1 MALHCTWS
9 AYLWG
14 NCAWEISCM
23 NLCNPL
29 LTRSIRLSVFSVHQA
44 SFLALH
50 LRLYL
55 SGNDTDWG
63 AKNVRFM
70 CLQWEEGHT
79 YIQQLSWGL
88 SSHRDRTA
96 VTILSKKVSNDIKGK
111 YAGPVPGDVL
121 GGMQRWCSCGGPKWL
136 FGQSHLKQ
144 VSTIITASKAY
155 TICFLL

>member
-9 AYLWG
+9 AYPWG
-14 NCAWEISCM
+14 NPTWEISGM

-29 LTRSIRLSVFSVHQA
+29 LTRSIRFSVFSVHQE

-88 SSHRDRTA
+88 SSHGDMT
-96 VTILSKKVSNDIKGK
+96 VVMILSKKVSNDIKGK
-111 YAGPVPGDVL
+111 YAGPRWRAGGDTEVVQL
-121 GGMQRWCSCGGPKWL
+121 WGTELTFWTTPFK
-136 FGQSHLKQ
+136 
-144 VSTIITASKAY
+144 ASFNHHHSLLVY